1 VFAKADGVGGRVGGA
16 LLIRPAEVC
25 IAASNSHLVGA
36 SPAGDRT
43 PADHRLFCLQDKLDF
58 SPVLT
63 RYGLELPERLHAL
76 KVKTQVIVLLG
87 RVGRALMNDCI
98 GRGAVALMSK
108 PFNIEELMSEMD
120 RVMGIFV
127 SNQHV
132 QNSH

>member
-1 VFAKADGVGGRVGGA
+1 MQ
-16 LLIRPAEVC
+16 
-25 IAASNSHLVGA
+25 S
-36 SPAGDRT
+36 
-43 PADHRLFCLQDKLDF
+43 KLDF
-58 SPVLT
+58 SLVLT

-76 KVKTQVIVLLG
+76 NVKTQVIVMLS
-87 RVGRALMNDCI
+87 RVGRALTNDSI